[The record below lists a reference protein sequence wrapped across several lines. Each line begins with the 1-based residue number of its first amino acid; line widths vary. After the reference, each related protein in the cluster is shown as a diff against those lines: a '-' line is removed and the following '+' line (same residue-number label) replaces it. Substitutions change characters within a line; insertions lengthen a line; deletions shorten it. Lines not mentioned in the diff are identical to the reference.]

1 MQINEWNRLT
11 MRNITL
17 KWSIFVFYSI
27 LGLLPLAAISYI
39 TVVSHT
45 RSITVM
51 TDQHVSELIQQ
62 TSAQMEDRCYN
73 LFKHLDMLSK
83 SPYVQLSFYQYPSGG
98 RLSTV
103 SDKLDIFRLN
113 AQEFSRITLYS
124 NQGEVVASA
133 PEVETDPAPECLK
146 RETVDRIKYLN
157 YHHALNLKAN
167 PGKVEFFKTVFDFG
181 NPERPVGLVRGEIPL
196 SSFVEYLQNLGLGE
210 GVEKILLDSSG
221 EIIFKEALPLRPANG
236 NLREYTAELPLLDW
250 RIIARIPED
259 ILYRDVDIVRKKTL
273 IIAFVVALI
282 AVFAVLVVSRQI
294 TRPLET
300 VIEGTRE
307 FASGNLY
314 HRIEVPWGG
323 ETRKVAEEFND
334 MAKQLADRQ
343 ADLVQAGKLAS
354 LGRLSAGFAHEFRNP
369 LAGIKT
375 SAQVLARRGTTPQDK
390 ALAQGISKEVD
401 RLNKIVEDLLHFSR
415 PREPRRMPCDFL
427 EIANRSLLL
436 LDTRFRQKKITVN
449 NLLNSIQIKADP
461 DQMIQVLINL
471 LLNALNVIEPEK
483 GVITLE
489 SGRTLENEPFLSVH
503 DNGRGVPPEL
513 VTRIFDPFFSLSDQG
528 TGLGLSIVQTLL
540 RRNGAR
546 LKVDSREG
554 QGTTFTIIMNEHGKS

>member
-1 MQINEWNRLT
+1 

-17 KWSIFVFYSI
+17 KWSIFIFYSI
-27 LGLLPLAAISYI
+27 LGLLPLAVISYI
-39 TVVSHT
+39 TLVSHT

-51 TDQHVSELIQQ
+51 TDQHVTELIQQ
-62 TSAQMEDRCYN
+62 TGAQMEDRCHN
-73 LFKHLDMLSK
+73 LFKYIDMLSK
-83 SPYVQLSFYQYPSGG
+83 SPYVQLSFYQYPNGG

-113 AQEFSRITLYS
+113 AQEFSRITLFS
-124 NQGEVVASA
+124 NQGEIVATA
-133 PEVETDPAPECLK
+133 PEAKTKIALEPLNLDSVEHI
-146 RETVDRIKYLN
+146 RSLN
-157 YHHALNLKAN
+157 YHHTVNLKTDS
-167 PGKVEFFKTVFDFG
+167 GRVEFFKTVFDYG
-181 NPERPVGLVRGEIPL
+181 NPERPVGLVCAEVPL
-196 SSFVEYLQNLGLGE
+196 SSFIEHLKKLGLGE
-210 GVEKILLDSSG
+210 GVEKIILDGAG
-221 EIIFKEALPLRPANG
+221 EVIFKEAASTNSKG
-236 NLREYTAELPLLDW
+236 GSLREYTAELPLLDW

-259 ILYRDVDIVRKKTL
+259 VLYRDVDIVRKKTL
-273 IIAFVVALI
+273 IIAVVVALI
-282 AVFAVLVVSRQI
+282 AVIAVLVFSRQI
-294 TRPLET
+294 TRPLQT

-307 FASGNLY
+307 FASGNLD
-314 HRIEVPWGG
+314 HQIEVPWGG
-323 ETRKVAEEFND
+323 ETRKVAQEFNT

-375 SAQVLARRGTTPQDK
+375 SAQVLARRAVTPQEK

-415 PREPRRMPCDFL
+415 PREPRRMSCDFL
-427 EIANRSLLL
+427 EIANRSLVL
-436 LDTRFRQKKITVN
+436 LDARFRQKKVTVDNNVGSMQIT
-449 NLLNSIQIKADP
+449 ADP

-471 LLNALNVIEPEK
+471 LLNALNVVEPQL

-489 SGRTLENEPFLSVH
+489 AGRTIDKEPYLSVS
-503 DNGRGVPPEL
+503 DNGKGVPPEL
-513 VTRIFDPFFSLSDQG
+513 VSRIFDPFFSLSDQG

-540 RRNGAR
+540 RRNHAR

-554 QGTTFTIIMNEHGKS
+554 QGTTFTIIMNGHGAG